1 MNVEEFVKLLDGV
14 HQTSRGWTACCPAHD
29 DSNPSLAVSVGN
41 DGRILVHC
49 FAGCTAQEIC
59 EGVGLHLRDLFSA
72 EKSDPRVRK
81 KQRRQERERE
91 QKRRRRHLE
100 GFRIDLL
107 RDATNLIYAAR
118 GIDISGWSPD
128 RLDREL
134 GRIACAYTLLQ
145 KESRDEH

>member
-14 HQTSRGWTACCPAHD
+14 HPTSRGWSACCPAHD
-29 DSNPSLAVSVGN
+29 DSQPSLGVSIGN

-49 FAGCTAQEIC
+49 FAGCTPQEIC
-59 EGVGLHLRDLFSA
+59 KALDLHLRDLFVTQQ
-72 EKSDPRVRK
+72 SDPRVRK
-81 KQRRQERERE
+81 KQRRRERERE
-91 QKRRRRHLE
+91 QERRRRHLE

-118 GIDISGWSPD
+118 GIDISGWSPA

-134 GRIACAYTLLQ
+134 TRLASAYKLLE
-145 KESRDEH
+145 KEARHEE